1 VLIIVG
7 GAPRAGKSIL
17 AQRMLDERKLAYFP
31 TDILMMGLA
40 NAMPESG
47 LKLRDPARARAA
59 IMWPMLRAMAT
70 TIVENGD
77 DYLLE
82 GDVLMPRQVVEL
94 RERFGPAAIKSCF
107 MGYASVDAETKMR
120 DIRRFAVGKKDWT
133 NECDDAHLLRL
144 VCEFRE
150 FSQSLRDECREF
162 RLSYFDGSQSFH
174 GAITEAATHL
184 CGGL

>member
-17 AQRMLDERKLAYFP
+17 AQRMLAARKLAYFP
-31 TDILMMGLA
+31 TDILMMGIA

-82 GDVLMPRQVVEL
+82 GDVLMPSHAVEL
-94 RERFGPAAIKSCF
+94 RELFGPAIRSCF
-107 MGYASVDAETKMR
+107 MGYASVDAEAKMR
-120 DIRRFAVGKKDWT
+120 DIRQFAVGKRDWT

-144 VCEFRE
+144 VCEFGE
-150 FSQSLRDECREF
+150 FSQRLRDECREM
-162 RLSYFDGSQSFH
+162 RLRYFDGSQSFH
-174 GAITEAATHL
+174 GAIAAAAAYL
-184 CGGL
+184 ASSRD